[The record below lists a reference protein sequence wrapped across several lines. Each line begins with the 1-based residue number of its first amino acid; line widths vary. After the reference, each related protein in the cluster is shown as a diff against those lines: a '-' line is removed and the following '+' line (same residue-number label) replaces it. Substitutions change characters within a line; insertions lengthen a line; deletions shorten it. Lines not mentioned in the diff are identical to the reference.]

1 MRTEMR
7 GKLNSIMNK
16 SKSKPITVRLIKS
29 TNKEDDS
36 IYLPIKPLLRKANLE
51 ISDIKRQVIEDKN
64 EREIGTSFILR

>member
-1 MRTEMR
+1 
-7 GKLNSIMNK
+7 MNK